1 MRNIGI
7 VTLCAG
13 LAVSGLSGCVDQ
25 PGAQERRTLNEAEF
39 QDEVVGARLVWE
51 DGETRYSA
59 DGTFSGISGGK
70 ILTGEWGFKNGKYCR
85 SGSIDGDR
93 FPYACETVTIA
104 GKTLTFSGTGTT
116 YIYTIK
122 K

>member
-1 MRNIGI
+1 MRRTGI

-13 LAVSGLSGCVDQ
+13 LAATGLLGCVD
-25 PGAQERRTLNEAEF
+25 PSGVHARRTLNEAEF
-39 QDEVVGARLVWE
+39 QDEVVGSRLVWE

-59 DGTFSGISGGK
+59 DGTFAGITGGK
-70 ILTGEWGFKNGKYCR
+70 ILRGEWAYKDGKFCR

-93 FPYACETVTIA
+93 FPYACETVTIT